1 MDRYRAYANR
11 GVGGMS
17 AAQARRLKEQ
27 EEIASEQ
34 DTRAALVRKSN
45 ALTALADH
53 MAEQNEKMLAGLKAL
68 SSRHDG
74 EVGSSTQVD
83 FVQRNILDVSS
94 SRPSLDRREQA
105 LIARAEVM
113 AAATASLGAG
123 GAPSVPVRFQ
133 PPMPSRPRVSGRA
146 MLGGGSTRLRPET
159 EEDLVA
165 AALAEIE
172 HGQSMTA
179 FESKTRKAPPKSYR

>member
-133 PPMPSRPRVSGRA
+133 PPMPSRPRPRHDVTKHP
-146 MLGGGSTRLRPET
+146 ST
-159 EEDLVA
+159 VA
-165 AALAEIE
+165 ASRGLA
-172 HGQSMTA
+172 Q
-179 FESKTRKAPPKSYR
+179 APAACL